1 MSEEIPKCHRCDKKY
16 TYVATKMQIRVPS
29 GDSTWYAVCRDC
41 EESLRFWLYGEGL
54 KDEF

>member
-1 MSEEIPKCHRCDKKY
+1 MSEITKCHRCDKPY
-16 TYVATKMQIRVPS
+16 TYVATKLQVRVPS
-29 GDSTWYAVCRDC
+29 GDSTWYAVCRNC